1 MQLEGE
7 NYFVPIDARI
17 QNAADVPA
25 EAIRISDYIRPL
37 AALKLKANIVV
48 FDAAR
53 ANPFARSGPPLAGG
67 LALVEA
73 EPGSLIA
80 FNAAPGTVASEGQG
94 AYGAYAQALAEMM
107 RDGGLSLS
115 DVFDRTRLRVN
126 ELTKGAQVP
135 WDASKVEAPFTFFE
149 RAPDAPPPQVSAE
162 QTAEIRSKPIRDLGA
177 EDAYVAALERDTL
190 RDYLDFL
197 AAYPHDRMAKRVR
210 AIVAARREA
219 ITWRR
224 TRSVELA
231 ACILVLSAPLSARST
246 RLRCPPS
253 P

>member
-1 MQLEGE
+1 M
-7 NYFVPIDARI
+7 
-17 QNAADVPA
+17 
-25 EAIRISDYIRPL
+25 
-37 AALKLKANIVV
+37 
-48 FDAAR
+48 
-53 ANPFARSGPPLAGG
+53 
-67 LALVEA
+67 
-73 EPGSLIA
+73 IA

-135 WDASKVEAPFTFFE
+135 WDALKVEAPFTFFE

-224 TRSVELA
+224 TRSVRIRRVHIGLICAAIRAVHTLDCARRRLEYLA
-231 ACILVLSAPLSARST
+231 AALE
-246 RLRCPPS
+246 PPS
-253 P
+253 SFDMIEYDVPPPPEEEVIYVDRPVLYFDDPDFDFAPPPPPPVIFLPPPPP